1 MSFIKRLLILVIVA
15 WLSPNLYAQ
24 NTLKIKRKQLGNL
37 TEIAKANPDANYLI
51 IKRARLKSLP
61 AELALFKN
69 LDSLDLYGNKIEH
82 IPDSAWALLKNV
94 KYLRLGKNPMEE
106 IPEAIT
112 QMEKLTS
119 LDLWNS
125 EIVFIHPSF
134 LGMSDQIKKLDIR
147 MTRLSRSQ
155 TQQIHDAFP
164 DTEVKATWQ
173 CNCK

>member
-1 MSFIKRLLILVIVA
+1 MLVLISCF
-15 WLSPNLYAQ
+15 SPEVYGQ
-24 NTLKIKRKQLGNL
+24 NTLKIKRKQLDNL
-37 TEIAKANPDANYLI
+37 AELAEANPDANYLI

-61 AELALFKN
+61 AELALFKQ

-82 IPDSAWALLKNV
+82 IPDSAWIILKNV

-106 IPEAIT
+106 LPEAIT
-112 QMEKLTS
+112 QLEKLES

-125 EIVFIHPSF
+125 EISYIHPLF
-134 LGMSDQIKKLDIR
+134 LTMSDQIKKLDIR
-147 MTRLSRSQ
+147 MTRLSRGQ

-164 DTEVKATWQ
+164 HTEVKATWQ